1 MASIVKRKSK
11 YSVVYTY
18 YDENGEKRQK
28 WETWGTMKEAKR
40 RKAEIE
46 YKQDNN
52 TFVRPSIKTVS
63 DLLYDFVELYGVNK
77 WALSTFD
84 AKKGLIDNY
93 INPYIGNVQL
103 SSVTPRMMDEYY
115 QKLLKVKGAP
125 RYKGQEVTTCVSARN
140 VKEIH
145 KILNCAFNQAIRWEY
160 MEHNPVAKA
169 TLPKVEE
176 KQREIWTADDLF
188 RALEVCEDDR
198 LSLAINLAFSCS
210 LRLGEMVGLTW
221 DCIDI
226 GEESIAEN
234 NASIFVEKELMRV
247 SKNALEKLEGK
258 DVVQVFPSVL
268 TSNNTVLLLKKPK
281 TKSSIR
287 RVWLPKTVAIMLAE
301 WKKNQDELKEILGAE
316 YHDYNLVLSLS
327 NGRPLEGQVISR
339 SFKDLIRKHDLP
351 DVVFH
356 SLRHTSTTY
365 KLKLNRGDMKAVQG
379 DTGHAQLKMVSDVYS
394 HILDEDRRNNA
405 ARFEEAFYHRKDNG
419 ETQTKASNVAV
430 TAKAAKVLELLGQR
444 PELAAGLLQLL
455 NATQGAVQGI

>member
-176 KQREIWTADDLF
+176 KQREIWTA
-188 RALEVCEDDR
+188 ALEVCEDDR

-430 TAKAAKVLELLGQR
+430 TAEAAKVLELLGQR

>member
-379 DTGHAQLKMVSDVYS
+379 DT
-394 HILDEDRRNNA
+394 
-405 ARFEEAFYHRKDNG
+405 
-419 ETQTKASNVAV
+419 
-430 TAKAAKVLELLGQR
+430 
-444 PELAAGLLQLL
+444 
-455 NATQGAVQGI
+455 

>member
-103 SSVTPRMMDEYY
+103 SRVTPRMMDEYY

-430 TAKAAKVLELLGQR
+430 TAEAAKVLELLGQR

>member
-63 DLLYDFVELYGVNK
+63 DLLYDFAELYGVNK

-226 GEESIAEN
+226 GEENIAEN

-287 RVWLPKTVAIMLAE
+287 RVWLPKTVALMLAE

-316 YHDYNLVLSLS
+316 YHDYNLVLSLP

-430 TAKAAKVLELLGQR
+430 TAEAAKVLELLGQR

-455 NATQGAVQGI
+455 SATQGAVQGI

>member
-430 TAKAAKVLELLGQR
+430 TAEAAKVLELLGQR

>member
-226 GEESIAEN
+226 GEENIAEN

-287 RVWLPKTVAIMLAE
+287 RVWLPKTVALMLAE

-316 YHDYNLVLSLS
+316 YHDYNLVLSLP

-430 TAKAAKVLELLGQR
+430 TAEAAKVLELLGQR

-455 NATQGAVQGI
+455 SATQGAVQGI

>member
-379 DTGHAQLKMVSDVYS
+379 DTGHAELKMVSDVYS

-430 TAKAAKVLELLGQR
+430 TAEAAKVLELLGQR